1 MIGFLSK
8 NRYNFLV
15 IRKKESHSMLKN
27 IFVIPFFLAISIASW
42 ATGVQHTTVQQQL
55 VMLEKNSGGR
65 LGVFAWDTGNDKKIA
80 YRANERFPFCSTF
93 KVLAVAAILKQSMQE
108 PTLLQKRIFYTPQ
121 DLQTFSYTP
130 ISQGHVTDGMTVKEI
145 CAATMMYSDNAVNL
159 LMQELGGPQA
169 VTTFARSIG
178 DKQFQLDRWEPELN
192 ASIPGDTR
200 DTTTP
205 IAMGNDLNVLV
216 LGHVLGLP
224 QRHQL
229 QYWLKHNTT
238 GNARIRAGVP
248 KDWIVGDKTGTSNEY
263 GTTNDVAVI
272 WFAHGSPIVM
282 VIYFTQDK
290 KDSKPNDALI
300 ASVAKVVINALK
312 NEP

>member
-1 MIGFLSK
+1 
-8 NRYNFLV
+8 
-15 IRKKESHSMLKN
+15 MLKN
-27 IFVIPFFLAISIASW
+27 IYFIPFLLAISIASW

-55 VMLEKNSGGR
+55 VTLEKNSGGR
-65 LGVFAWDTGNDKKIA
+65 LGVFAWDTGNDKNIA

-93 KVLAVAAILKQSMQE
+93 KVLAVAAVLKKSMQE

-121 DLQTFSYTP
+121 DVQAFVHTP
-130 ISQGHVTDGMTVKEI
+130 ISQDHVTDGMTVKEI

-159 LMQELGGPQA
+159 LMKELGGPQA
-169 VTTFARSIG
+169 VTAFARSIG
-178 DKQFQLDRWEPELN
+178 DKQFQLKRWEPELN

-205 IAMGNDLNVLV
+205 MAMGNDLDALV
-216 LGHVLGLP
+216 LGHVLGLS

-229 QYWLKHNTT
+229 EYWLKHNTT

-272 WFAHGSPIVM
+272 WPTHGSPIVM

-290 KDSKPNDALI
+290 KDAKPNDALI

>member
-1 MIGFLSK
+1 
-8 NRYNFLV
+8 
-15 IRKKESHSMLKN
+15 MLKN
-27 IFVIPFFLAISIASW
+27 IFFIPFLLAISIVSW
-42 ATGVQHTTVQQQL
+42 AADVQHTPVQQQL
-55 VMLEKNSGGR
+55 VTLEKNSGGR
-65 LGVFAWDTGNDKKIA
+65 LGVFAWNTGNDKKIS

-108 PTLLQKRIFYTPQ
+108 PTLLQKRIFYTSQ
-121 DLQTFSYTP
+121 DLQAFVYTP
-130 ISQGHVTDGMTVKEI
+130 ISQDHVTDGMTVKEI

-159 LMQELGGPQA
+159 LMKELGGPQA
-169 VTTFARSIG
+169 VTAFARAIG

-192 ASIPGDTR
+192 ASIPGGTR

-205 IAMGNDLNVLV
+205 MAMGNDLDVLV
-216 LGHVLGLP
+216 LAHILGLP

-248 KDWIVGDKTGTSNEY
+248 KEWIVGDKTGTSNDY

-272 WFAHGSPIVM
+272 WPTHGSPIVM

-290 KDSKPNDALI
+290 KDAKPNDALI

-312 NEP
+312 NKQ